1 MATPARTDE
10 KADSED
16 APSRMPVPG
25 SIFSIAAISNLSFR
39 SWSILF
45 VVVVGAVGGI
55 CGLVWGPGMDFP
67 AEWGRPIGQRV
78 DRAVD
83 WLLDTAPWLFDGI
96 KWLLLKLL
104 VWLKDFLL
112 WVPWPAIVV
121 AVGLVAWRVSSVGLG
136 IFCSLALLAIGLMG
150 RLPDNPVTLWEASM
164 ATLALILVSV
174 FLSLLIGIPLGV
186 LAAKNQWADNISR
199 PILDGAQTMPSFVY
213 LVPALLFFGLGAVP
227 ATIATV
233 IYAVPPVIRLTN
245 LGIRQVSPQTVEA
258 ARSFGATSL
267 QLLVKVQ
274 IPMAI
279 PTIMAGVNQTTML
292 ALSMVVVASLVG
304 GGGLGEVVLR
314 ALGRQEPGNGL
325 LGGLAIVAIAIV
337 IDRIT
342 QALTKSKQ
350 EALSG
355 GG

>member
-1 MATPARTDE
+1 MANVRTTE
-10 KADSED
+10 KVDSD
-16 APSRMPVPG
+16 GLSSKMPTLGPMFFITG
-25 SIFSIAAISNLSFR
+25 ISKLGFR
-39 SWSILF
+39 GWSILF
-45 VVVVGAVGGI
+45 VVVVGAVGGV

-78 DRAVD
+78 DSAVD
-83 WLLDTAPWLFDGI
+83 WLLENAPWLFDGI

-104 VWLKDFLL
+104 VWLKDSLL

-121 AVGLVAWRVSSVGLG
+121 AVGLIAWRVSSAGLG
-136 IFCSLALLAIGLMG
+136 IFCSFALLAIGLMG
-150 RLPDNPVTLWEASM
+150 RLPDNPVTLWEAAM

-174 FLSLLIGIPLGV
+174 FLSLLLGIPLGV
-186 LAAKNQWADNISR
+186 LAAKNRWADNISR

-258 ARSFGATSL
+258 ARSFGATPL

-325 LGGLAIVAIAIV
+325 LGGLAIVVIAIV